1 VGVYPTGAAAP
12 AEKDAAM
19 SDTVESLVAYC
30 RENNR
35 VCPLPN
41 LWKRLW
47 EMLPN
52 RVQVEAGWQ
61 PPLPL
66 ILAAWHDTP
75 AMPKML
81 RLAEHIEWA
90 AEHGALESVGKFLR
104 ELREEDWLHIGE

>member
-1 VGVYPTGAAAP
+1 
-12 AEKDAAM
+12 M
-19 SDTVESLVAYC
+19 SDRVESLVAYC

-41 LWKRLW
+41 LWNRLW

-52 RVQVEAGWQ
+52 RVQVGAGWQ

-66 ILAAWHDTP
+66 ILAAWHETS
-75 AMPKML
+75 AIPKML
-81 RLAEHIEWA
+81 RLAEYIEWA

>member
-1 VGVYPTGAAAP
+1 
-12 AEKDAAM
+12 M
-19 SDTVESLVAYC
+19 SDTIENLIAYC

-35 VCPLPN
+35 VCPMPQHWN
-41 LWKRLW
+41 TLW

-52 RVQVEAGWQ
+52 RKREGSGWK

-75 AMPKML
+75 AISKMM

-90 AEHGALESVGKFLR
+90 AKHGVLDRISAFLR
-104 ELREEDWLHIGE
+104 QLPESGWFHIGE

>member
-1 VGVYPTGAAAP
+1 
-12 AEKDAAM
+12 M
-19 SDTVESLVAYC
+19 SESVESVVAYC

-35 VCPLPN
+35 VCPLPQQWN
-41 LWKRLW
+41 GLW

-52 RVQVEAGWQ
+52 RTQVGAGWQ

-75 AMPKML
+75 AMLKML

-90 AEHGALESVGKFLR
+90 AQHGALESAAQFLR
-104 ELREEDWLHIGE
+104 ELREEDWFHIGE